1 MADRTG
7 AVMVVG
13 GGIGGIQAAL
23 DLAAA
28 RFKVYLVEAK
38 PAIGG
43 HMAQLDKTFPTNDC
57 SMCILSPKLVECGRH
72 RNIEILTNAGL
83 VDLEGQA
90 GNFKARVV
98 VHPRY
103 VDMEKC
109 TGCGECARVCVRR
122 TVIPSEFEE
131 GLGKRGAIYIPYP
144 QAVPLKATVDPETCL
159 YLKRG
164 KCTLSCVEACQPK
177 AIDFDQKPLELLL
190 DVGAV
195 ILAPGYE
202 PYDARKSAEFGF
214 GRYPNVVT
222 SLQFERML
230 SASGPTGG
238 HIQRPSDGRR
248 PKKIAFLQCIGS
260 RDQNHDYCSSVCCMY
275 ATKEAIMAKEHGPD
289 TEIQIFMMDMRAF
302 SKGYEEYYHR
312 AQERYGVKYTRC
324 RISALKEEP
333 KTKDL
338 IVRYEAED
346 GTLLE
351 ERYDL
356 VALSVG
362 MEISEKSKE
371 LGQRLGLALDEYGF
385 CLTPTFDPL
394 VTSRLGVYACGP
406 FVEPKDIPETVT
418 EASAAAAKAGELLS
432 TARGTLTGE
441 PIYPPERKVEGEEP
455 RIGVFV
461 CHCGSNIAGF
471 LDVSEVTAYAKSLPY
486 VVHAEDNL
494 YSCSQDTAEIIKE
507 RIKEHR
513 LNRVVV
519 AACTPRTHEPI
530 FQETIRQAGLN
541 PYLFQMANIRNQCSW
556 VHSHDWEGA
565 TEKAKELVRM
575 SVARAAALEPL
586 HWTELPLERSAL
598 VIGGGVAGLNAALSL
613 AEQGFPVHLVES
625 NERLGG
631 NLRRV
636 HYDIYGSDPQAY
648 LQDLVSRVENHDL
661 ITIHKETRLVETTG
675 FIGNFSSRLETR
687 GKIDLIDHGAII
699 VATGGRDYQG
709 SEYLYGQEERV
720 LTQGE
725 LEELIVQ
732 EPGKVAQAKEVVMI
746 QCVPPM
752 AQIGYCSRICCAV
765 AVENA
770 LQIKEL
776 NPSTKVYILHKD
788 LRTYGFLE
796 REYEKARRKG
806 IIFLRY
812 DDEREP
818 RLQNEGGVF
827 EVTCYEQALEEEIVL
842 HPDLVV
848 LSTATLPSQGVKGLA
863 STLKVPLDLDGFF
876 LEAHVKL
883 RPLDFATDGI
893 FLAGAAHY
901 PKLVS
906 EAIVQA
912 QGAAGRAATILS
924 QETLR
929 VGGMVAVVE
938 SDRCTACLTCVR
950 ICPFDVPQLNREA
963 MGAGAIRG
971 AVEIEAARCRG
982 CGICV
987 AECPAKAIQLMHCRD
1002 AQVRAEEKALFR
1014 EVVTA

>member
-1 MADRTG
+1 
-7 AVMVVG
+7 MVVG

-28 RFKVYLVEAK
+28 RFKVYLVETK

-72 RNIEILTNAGL
+72 RNIEILTNAEL
-83 VDLEGQA
+83 VGLEGQA
-90 GNFKARVV
+90 GNFKAKVV

-103 VDMEKC
+103 VDVEKC

-164 KCTLSCVEACQPK
+164 KCTLACVEACQPK
-177 AIDFDQKPLELLL
+177 AIDFDQRPQEVLL

-275 ATKEAIMAKEHGPD
+275 ATKEAIMAKEHEPE

-312 AQERYGVKYTRC
+312 ARERYGVKYTRC
-324 RISALKEEP
+324 RISSLKEEP
-333 KTKDL
+333 NTKDL

-346 GTLLE
+346 RTLLE

-356 VALSVG
+356 VVLSVG
-362 MEISEKSKE
+362 MEISEKSKG

-418 EASAAAAKAGELLS
+418 EASAAAAKVGQLLS
-432 TARGTLTGE
+432 TARGTLTRE
-441 PIYPPERKVEGEEP
+441 PIYPPEREVEGEEP

-471 LDVSEVTAYAKSLPY
+471 LDVSEVTAYAKTLPY

-494 YSCSQDTAEIIKE
+494 YACSQDTAEIIKE

-530 FQETIRQAGLN
+530 FQGTIRQAGLN
-541 PYLFQMANIRNQCSW
+541 RYLFQMANIRNQCSW

-575 SVARAAALEPL
+575 SAARAAALEPL

-598 VIGGGVAGLNAALSL
+598 VIGGGVTGLNAALSL

-661 ITIHKETRLVETTG
+661 ITIRKETRLVETTG
-675 FIGNFSSRLETR
+675 FIGNFSSRLETE
-687 GKIDLIDHGAII
+687 GKIEVIHHGAII

-746 QCVPPM
+746 QCVPSM
-752 AQIGYCSRICCAV
+752 AQIG
-765 AVENA
+765 
-770 LQIKEL
+770 
-776 NPSTKVYILHKD
+776 
-788 LRTYGFLE
+788 
-796 REYEKARRKG
+796 
-806 IIFLRY
+806 
-812 DDEREP
+812 
-818 RLQNEGGVF
+818 
-827 EVTCYEQALEEEIVL
+827 
-842 HPDLVV
+842 
-848 LSTATLPSQGVKGLA
+848 
-863 STLKVPLDLDGFF
+863 
-876 LEAHVKL
+876 
-883 RPLDFATDGI
+883 
-893 FLAGAAHY
+893 
-901 PKLVS
+901 
-906 EAIVQA
+906 
-912 QGAAGRAATILS
+912 
-924 QETLR
+924 
-929 VGGMVAVVE
+929 
-938 SDRCTACLTCVR
+938 
-950 ICPFDVPQLNREA
+950 
-963 MGAGAIRG
+963 
-971 AVEIEAARCRG
+971 
-982 CGICV
+982 
-987 AECPAKAIQLMHCRD
+987 
-1002 AQVRAEEKALFR
+1002 
-1014 EVVTA
+1014 

>member
-164 KCTLSCVEACQPK
+164 KCTLACVEACQPK

-190 DVGAV
+190 GVGAV

-275 ATKEAIMAKEHGPD
+275 ATKEAIMAKEHEPD

-338 IVRYEAED
+338 IIRYEAEN

-455 RIGVFV
+455 RVGVFV

-513 LNRVVV
+513 LNRLVV

-636 HYDIYGSDPQAY
+636 HYDIYGSAPQAY

-796 REYEKARRKG
+796 REYEKARSKG

-818 RLQNEGGVF
+818 RLQNEGGDF
-827 EVTCYEQALEEEIVL
+827 KVTCYEQALEEEIVL

-848 LSTATLPSQGVKGLA
+848 LSTATLPSEGVKELA

-912 QGAAGRAATILS
+912 QGAAGRVATILS

-950 ICPFDVPQLNREA
+950 ICPFAVPQLNREA